1 MADTNS
7 FPLMAVDVG
16 NSRVKFGEFEHPLA
30 DPLPHPQ
37 RALAVELDWTPADLE
52 GFLPR
57 DPASYSWRIASVNRP
72 AATRLIEWLRERHVP
87 RVQRLKHTDMPLEIH
102 VPRPD
107 QVGLDRLANAVAANR
122 LRVAEQPAIVID
134 LGSAI
139 TVDLVSPSGAF
150 NGGAIL
156 PGITISSQA
165 LHEFTDL
172 LPLVEVT
179 ERPDALGT
187 STLAAIRSGLYWG
200 MVGAVRELV
209 ARLSAGSPA
218 AQVFLTGGAAPR
230 FATALTLQ
238 SEVPPQFVPH
248 LTLSGIALTALEGGP
263 KKGMR

>member
-16 NSRVKFGEFEHPLA
+16 NSRIKFGDFEHPLA

-37 RALAVELDWTPADLE
+37 RAFAVELDWTLADLE
-52 GFLPR
+52 GLLPR

-72 AATRLIEWLRERHVP
+72 AAARLIEWLRERQVP
-87 RVQRLKHTDMPLEIH
+87 RILPLKHTDLPLEIH

-107 QVGLDRLANAVAANR
+107 QVGLDRLANVVAANR
-122 LRVAEQPAIVID
+122 LRVAGQPAIVID

-139 TVDLVSPSGAF
+139 TVDLVSPAGAF
-150 NGGAIL
+150 SGGAIL
-156 PGITISSQA
+156 PGITISSKA

-179 ERPDALGT
+179 EPPDALGT

-209 ARLSAGSPA
+209 ARMSEGSLAP
-218 AQVFLTGGAAPR
+218 QIFLTGGAAPR
-230 FATALTLQ
+230 FANILTLQ
-238 SEVPPQFVPH
+238 GEGTPQFVPH
-248 LTLSGIALTALEGGP
+248 LTLSGIALTALGGGP